1 MIPNIT
7 FLTKQSF
14 HPDSQPLMGNWE
26 FSSPFSS
33 FLFPL
38 NFFFFIPGPYL
49 EPFWQAH
56 WGQVGRGCLSQL
68 CSGRDPIHP
77 SRQGKVLH
85 RNRFTSFGFFRIEQL

>member
-1 MIPNIT
+1 MPNIT

-38 NFFFFIPGPYL
+38 NFFFFLSLVLIWSLFGKHTGVRWVEAVFPSYVLEGIQYIPPDRVRSSTGIDL
-49 EPFWQAH
+49 
-56 WGQVGRGCLSQL
+56 
-68 CSGRDPIHP
+68 HP
-77 SRQGKVLH
+77 LVS
-85 RNRFTSFGFFRIEQL
+85 SE